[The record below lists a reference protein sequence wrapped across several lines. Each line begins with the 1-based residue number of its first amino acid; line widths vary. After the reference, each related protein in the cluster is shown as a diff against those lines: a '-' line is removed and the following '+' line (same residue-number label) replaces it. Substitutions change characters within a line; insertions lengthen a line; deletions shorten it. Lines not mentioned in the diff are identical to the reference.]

1 MSSFHAPLTATADA
15 SCVGALLKFT
25 RDVMHRET
33 SVPLVPLGTKMSV
46 AVLEMSAKG
55 LGCVGI
61 TDGDGN
67 LTGIVTDGDLRRHM
81 RDDLLNARVE
91 DIMTRSPKTIRPDQ
105 LVSEALEVLNSTK
118 ITALFVVDAGRPVGI
133 VHIHDLLRTGAA

>member
-1 MSSFHAPLTATADA
+1 
-15 SCVGALLKFT
+15 
-25 RDVMHRET
+25 
-33 SVPLVPLGTKMSV
+33 MSV

>member
-1 MSSFHAPLTATADA
+1 VDFGLLHPGGRL
-15 SCVGALLKFT
+15 GALLKFT
-25 RDVMHRET
+25 RDVMHSGT
-33 SVPLVPLGTKMSV
+33 AVPLVPLGTRMSV

-105 LVSEALEVLNSTK
+105 LVSEALEVLNSMK